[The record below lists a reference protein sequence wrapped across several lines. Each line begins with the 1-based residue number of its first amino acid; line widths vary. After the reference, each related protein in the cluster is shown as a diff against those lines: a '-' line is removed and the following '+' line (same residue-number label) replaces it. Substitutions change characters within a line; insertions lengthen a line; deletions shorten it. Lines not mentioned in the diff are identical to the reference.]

1 MGKMVKKENASLSTT
16 MDFKA
21 EVVSIVKDTIC
32 KNLSNT
38 ELMWF
43 LYLCKQYDLDPLANE
58 IYAYKDKDGAL
69 KIIIS
74 IYGYFKIARRHKE
87 FAGIESDVIRKGD
100 TFKKTPEGIIHE
112 YGENRGEIIGAYA
125 IVYRKDWEK
134 PVIEVV
140 DFKEYYNAN
149 SKSWQRY
156 PSAMIKKVAESH
168 ALRRAFGI
176 NFPIPEE
183 MEKVTVQVDDGI
195 EYIEETG
202 EVINIQ
208 NVEKN
213 TNQETNI
220 IDTKTSNLLKTIEF
234 VAKQK
239 NINVKQIAMKKF
251 NKPIEKLNF
260 EEARELY
267 KSLI

>member
-1 MGKMVKKENASLSTT
+1 
-16 MDFKA
+16 
-21 EVVSIVKDTIC
+21 
-32 KNLSNT
+32 
-38 ELMWF
+38 
-43 LYLCKQYDLDPLANE
+43 
-58 IYAYKDKDGAL
+58 
-69 KIIIS
+69 
-74 IYGYFKIARRHKE
+74 
-87 FAGIESDVIRKGD
+87 
-100 TFKKTPEGIIHE
+100 
-112 YGENRGEIIGAYA
+112 
-125 IVYRKDWEK
+125 
-134 PVIEVV
+134 
-140 DFKEYYNAN
+140 
-149 SKSWQRY
+149 
-156 PSAMIKKVAESH
+156 MIKKVAESH